1 MKKVLWLV
9 LALALVTSLGTAA
22 AQEAQTPT
30 QLCEAA
36 GTPPDPASR
45 TFEQPDN
52 VLEPGVDYR
61 AILCTDVGAIY
72 IDLFET
78 LTPVTVNSFVFLA
91 QQGFY
96 NNTTFHRVIQD
107 FMAQGGD
114 PTGTGAGGPG
124 YQFEDEPVG
133 FLTFDVPGW
142 LAMANAGAG
151 TNGSQFFITTVPTPH
166 LDYQHTI
173 FGEVLEG
180 ADTVSAI
187 KLRDPA
193 TATDPGTTLKTV
205 LIISD
210 PATVQSTHED
220 AATATQEEVTAAF
233 NGMAETITSDVSELL
248 TQETIT
254 QTTADLVAAAPE
266 AEREAYG
273 DFLERNNHEYR
284 ISNTVTNVACDME
297 SIVFGYLRYTLDS
310 FATPQDAAAAL
321 ADEYMAQFP
330 LQAGFTA
337 TQASENLPYPLFT
350 STETLCDREMIRAMT
365 FMQRGH
371 FIATAEMTF
380 PADNE
385 NVAFLDRVLSV
396 FVMQRVFEPILAEVL
411 RPEIR

>member
-78 LTPVTVNSFVFLA
+78 LTPITVNSFVFLA

-114 PTGTGAGGPG
+114 PTGTGSGGPG

-151 TNGSQFFITTVPTPH
+151 TNGSQFFITTVPTPN

-180 ADTVSAI
+180 TDTVSAI
-187 KLRDPA
+187 RLRDPA

-210 PATVQSTHED
+210 PATVQSTHAD
-220 AATATQEEVTAAF
+220 AASATQEEVVTAF

-273 DFLERNNHEYR
+273 DFLERHNHEYR

-396 FVMQRVFEPILAEVL
+396 FVMQRVYEPILAEVL